1 MRDPQSNHETQT
13 MAEEEQQLPDIRLDG
28 EQLYREDNFTDRRVG
43 TLRRL
48 TPVTSDGSDDPSR
61 SVVFEGQAS
70 LMTPGGA
77 LPLHFEIEATSIEE
91 ALAKYPEVAQQALLE
106 TLEEMQRMRR
116 EQQGS
121 GIIAPGQG
129 GGGGMGGGMPGQGGG
144 MPGGGNI
151 QL

>member
-1 MRDPQSNHETQT
+1 
-13 MAEEEQQLPDIRLDG
+13 MANEEQQLPEIKLDG
-28 EQLYREDNFTDRRVG
+28 NQLYREESFTDRRVG

-48 TPVTSDGSDDPSR
+48 TPVTRDGADDPSR

-70 LMTPGGA
+70 LMTPAGA
-77 LPLHFEIEATSIEE
+77 LPLHFEIDAASIED
-91 ALAKYPEVAQQALLE
+91 ALARYPEVAQKALEE

-129 GGGGMGGGMPGQGGG
+129 GGMGGGMPGQGGG
-144 MPGGGNI
+144 NI

>member
-1 MRDPQSNHETQT
+1 
-13 MAEEEQQLPDIRLDG
+13 MANDEQQQLPEIKLDG
-28 EQLYREDNFTDRRVG
+28 EQLYREENFTDRRVG

-77 LPLHFEIEATSIEE
+77 LPLHFEIEATTVTE
-91 ALAKYPEVAQQALLE
+91 ALEKYPEVAQQALVE

-116 EQQGS
+116 EQAGS

-144 MPGGGNI
+144 MPGGGGNI

>member
-1 MRDPQSNHETQT
+1 MRDPHSNHETQA
-13 MAEEEQQLPDIRLDG
+13 MANEEQQLPDIRLDG
-28 EQLYREDNFTDRRVG
+28 EQLYREENFTDRRVG

-77 LPLHFEIEATSIEE
+77 LPLHFEIEATSIAE
-91 ALAKYPEVAQQALLE
+91 ALEKYPEVAQQALVE

-116 EQQGS
+116 EQQGG

-129 GGGGMGGGMPGQGGG
+129 GQGGGMPGQGGG
-144 MPGGGNI
+144 GRI
-151 QL
+151 QF